1 MTSRH
6 TLPPDAF
13 DRPAAET
20 ARRIA
25 LAHLD
30 EAAAARVRLESGED
44 AEALHDLRVALR
56 RLRSTIRTFRPEL
69 ADSVRGR
76 HRRRLRALARSTSGG
91 RDAEVQLAWL
101 RAQAPT
107 LAIRHRAGAAWLRE
121 RIASSEAAHAAAVH
135 EVLAADF
142 APLART
148 LRRRLGRWRVT
159 VHLDEP
165 VLPPTAAQVLGARLA
180 RLVRRF
186 ARLLDDVRD
195 ATDRERSHVARIAA
209 KRLRYALEPLA
220 PTHHDARALVEHLKR
235 LQDTLGE
242 LHDAHVLADVVA
254 DALETAA
261 RDAAQRL
268 SQQVR
273 RGAVPAR
280 RRSSGRDPRPGLLEL
295 ARRLQSVA
303 QARFDAV
310 EADWRGAPLARF
322 VDDARALAAAL
333 AHRRAP
339 GTEVERK
346 YLLDAMP
353 TLPTGGAVE
362 EIAQGYL
369 PGTNVTERVR
379 AVTRDG
385 TTRWVRTVKSGT
397 GIART
402 ELEDEVSHAMFDAL
416 WPLTAGR
423 QLRKRRHLVPVG
435 DDTWTV
441 DEFLDRPLVL
451 AEIELAAATDEVAM
465 PEWLTV
471 HLVREVTG
479 ERAYQN
485 AQLAGASL
493 RPRGAG
499 SVERAAAIETHADNG
514 ARR

>member
-1 MTSRH
+1 MTSRRA
-6 TLPPDAF
+6 LPPEAF

-25 LAHLD
+25 LGHLD
-30 EAAAARVRLESGED
+30 DAVAARVRLESGEG

-56 RLRSTIRTFRPEL
+56 RLRCTIRTFRPEL
-69 ADSVRGR
+69 SDSVRR
-76 HRRRLRALARSTSGG
+76 RDRRRLRALARSTSGG

-101 RAQAPT
+101 RAQTPT
-107 LAIRHRAGAAWLRE
+107 LATRHRAGAAWLRE
-121 RIASSEAAHAAAVH
+121 RIAASEAVQAAVVRD
-135 EVLAADF
+135 VLAANF
-142 APLART
+142 GSLART
-148 LRRRLGRWRVT
+148 LGRRLGRWRVT
-159 VHLDEP
+159 VQLDEP
-165 VLPPTAAQVLGARLA
+165 VVPPTAAQVLGARLV

-195 ATDRERSHVARIAA
+195 PTDRERSHAARIAA
-209 KRLRYALEPLA
+209 KRLRYALEPLV
-220 PTHHDARALVEHLKR
+220 PTHDEARALVERLKT

-254 DALETAA
+254 DSLEAAA
-261 RDAAQRL
+261 RDAGQQL

-280 RRSSGRDPRPGLLEL
+280 GRSSGRDPRPGLLEL
-295 ARRLQSVA
+295 ARRLQA
-303 QARFDAV
+303 EARARFDAV
-310 EADWRGAPLARF
+310 EGAWRGAPLARF
-322 VDDARALAAAL
+322 VDDAMALAGAL
-333 AHRRAP
+333 ARRHAP

-353 TLPTGGAVE
+353 ELPPGAVVE

-369 PGTNVTERVR
+369 PGANVTERVR

-385 TTRWVRTVKSGT
+385 ATHWVRTVKSGT

-402 ELEDEVSHAMFDAL
+402 ELEDRVSRAMFDAL
-416 WPLTAGR
+416 WALTTDR
-423 QLRKRRHLVPVG
+423 RLRKRRHLVTVG

-451 AEIELAAATDEVAM
+451 AEIELATADDEVVM
-465 PEWLTV
+465 PDWLAP

-479 ERAYQN
+479 EAAYQN
-485 AQLAGASL
+485 AQLAGASPRL
-493 RPRGAG
+493 RATADGGRAT
-499 SVERAAAIETHADNG
+499 VEPHATNG
-514 ARR
+514 DRR